1 MWSVLMSHMAN
12 THLKIRFILIVQV
25 VVQKDNE
32 IFQSLK
38 EYPFHRFI
46 HTSLIIGIVD
56 KCKS

>member
-38 EYPFHRFI
+38 EYPFHI
-46 HTSLIIGIVD
+46 YIYSHKPD
-56 KCKS
+56 Y